1 MKKGFTLIEL
11 LIVMV
16 VVGVLVTIALPKYNA
31 AMEQSR
37 SVEGILALEKLS
49 AEANAIY
56 VANDN
61 SYPSD
66 IASRLGTDEVSRST
80 NFGAPSITRESD
92 GSQVTISISRLNTS
106 GFSYTLSMVNSN
118 GDAQDATCSG
128 TDCDIISNNLT
139 K

>member
-37 SVEGILALEKLS
+37 SLEGILALEKLS

-66 IASRLGTDEVSRST
+66 IASRLGTDEVATST
-80 NFGAPSITRESD
+80 NFGAPSVSRGSA
-92 GSQVTISISRLNTS
+92 SQVTISISRLNTS

-118 GDAQDATCSG
+118 GDAQDATCLG